1 MIETRMSSGL
11 LFLCL
16 ATPLACSQGDPQA
29 ATNEPTIAVSYPE
42 TRRGDVVETLHGVE
56 VPDPYR
62 WLEDLDS
69 PQTEAWV
76 EAQNEVTFGY
86 LEGLPGRDALQARLT
101 ELWDYPK
108 YGVPFEEGGLYFFQR
123 NTGLQNQSVLYV
135 TEELGAEPRVLLD
148 PNTLSEDGTVALATY
163 SVSEDGKY
171 LAYALQS
178 GGSDWLEWHVREV
191 ATGEDLPDRLR
202 WSKFSGASWRRDGS
216 GSTGFYYSRYDEP
229 SEGDALEEANYFQKV
244 YFHRLGTPQEED
256 RLVYERP
263 DEKEWGFSAEVSEDD
278 RYLIL
283 SVSKGTD
290 TRNRLFYKD
299 LSRPD
304 APVVE
309 LLDELEAEYRFIGND
324 GPVFWLYTDLDA
336 PRGRVI
342 AIDTR
347 TPQRE
352 RWRTIIPEAEDAL
365 QGVSVVADEL
375 VARYLKD
382 AHSVVRRFTL
392 AGKPV
397 GEVELPGL
405 GTARGFGGERE
416 DTETW
421 YAYTDFTHPGSIY
434 RYDFAADASEP
445 LWAPDLPFEPGD
457 YETRQVFFAS
467 KDGTRIPMFLTAR
480 KDVLDAPG
488 PQPTLLYGYGGFN
501 ISIAPSFRV
510 TNLVWMEQGG
520 IYASVNLRGGGEYGK
535 RWHEAGMLHNK
546 QNVFDDFIA
555 AAEWLVDEGYTTPQ
569 KLAMRGGSNGG
580 LLVGAVMTQRPDL
593 VAVALP
599 AVGVL
604 DMLRFHEF
612 TIGWAWTSDYG
623 DPEDPED
630 FEYLLGYSPY
640 HNLEPSTDYPATLLT
655 TADHD
660 DRVVPA
666 HSFKFASR
674 LQRAHAGE
682 DPVLIRVETRA
693 GHGAGKPT
701 SKQIEEA
708 RDVLAF
714 ALYHV
719 GNAGGE
725 GAKREA
731 RGAG

>member
-1 MIETRMSSGL
+1 MIEKRASSG
-11 LFLCL
+11 FLCL
-16 ATPLACSQGDPQA
+16 SLVTAGACSQGDPQA
-29 ATNEPTIAVSYPE
+29 ATSEAAIAVSYPE
-42 TRRGDVVETLHGVE
+42 TQQGDIVETLHGVE

-135 TEELGAEPRVLLD
+135 TEDLGTELRVLLD

-163 SVSEDGKY
+163 AVSEDGEH

-191 ATGEDLPDRLR
+191 ATGEDLPDHLR
-202 WSKFSGASWRRDGS
+202 WSKFSGAAWRRDGS
-216 GSTGFYYSRYDEP
+216 GFYYSRYDEP

-244 YFHRLGTPQEED
+244 YFHELGTPQEED

-283 SVSKGTD
+283 SVWKGTD

-309 LLDELEAEYRFIGND
+309 LLDELEAEYRFIDND
-324 GPVFWLYTDLDA
+324 GPIFWLYTDLDA
-336 PRGRVI
+336 PRGKVI

-347 TPQRE
+347 APERE
-352 RWRTIIPEAEDAL
+352 RWRTLIPEAEDAL
-365 QGVSVVADEL
+365 RGVSVVADNF
-375 VARYLKD
+375 VAQYLKD
-382 AHSVVRRFTL
+382 ARSVVRRFTL
-392 AGKPV
+392 EGDPV
-397 GEVELPGL
+397 GEVELPGV
-405 GTARGFGGERE
+405 GTAGGFGGERE

-421 YAYTDFTHPGSIY
+421 YTYTDFTHPGTIY
-434 RYDFAADASEP
+434 RYDLAADESEL
-445 LWAPDLPFEPGD
+445 LWSPDLPFDPEG

-467 KDGTRIPMFLTAR
+467 KDGTRVPMFLTAR
-480 KDVLDAPG
+480 RGVLDAEG
-488 PQPTLLYGYGGFN
+488 TRPTLLYGYGGFN
-501 ISIAPSFRV
+501 ISVVPSFSV

-555 AAEWLVDEGYTTPQ
+555 AAEWLVDNGYTTPE

-630 FEYLLGYSPY
+630 FEYLRGYSPY
-640 HNLEPSTDYPATLLT
+640 HNLEPETDYPATLLT

-719 GNAGGE
+719 GHAAGE
-725 GAKREA
+725 GARREA